1 MKVFGSTIRS
11 MEKVLRSLRTEIV
24 TLESTAMVCLMEE
37 VNINGQMEVSI
48 QESIRMGKEMEKENG
63 LKMV

>member
-1 MKVFGSTIRS
+1 MKVIGSTIRS

-63 LKMV
+63 LKMA

>member
-1 MKVFGSTIRS
+1 MKVIGSTIRS
-11 MEKVLRSLRTEIV
+11 MEKVLRSLRTEIA

-63 LKMV
+63 LKMA